1 MVEEHRHIVL
11 VALHDLLGKLRLLGS
26 RIVAIL
32 ETMALLVSLSHNI
45 QSVLVAEIIPAWI
58 VWIVAGTNG
67 IDVHAL
73 HHHDV
78 LNHALLTYVVAL
90 VRINLMTVGTL
101 QENRLTI
108 DQELLVLDLHLAETY
123 LYLYN
128 LVWQI
133 HTAILDRRYY
143 KGIEVR
149 SLCTPLANILHTE
162 LILSHTIL
170 YIIGT
175 SNDYLLAIR
184 VVKTEVCQGITLHLG
199 CDVEVTILIVVLQL
213 CLYTDIEQTMILRTG
228 IEIVLTCRTA
238 QTPEVLILTP

>member
-1 MVEEHRHIVL
+1 MVVEHRHIVL

-32 ETMALLVSLSHNI
+32 ETMALLVSLGNNI
-45 QSVLVAEIIPAWI
+45 QSVLVAEIIPARI
-58 VWIVAGTNG
+58 VRIMAGTNG

-90 VRINLMTVGTL
+90 IRIYLMTVGTL
-101 QENRLTI
+101 QENRLAI

-128 LVWQI
+128 LVRQI
-133 HTAILDRRYY
+133 HTAILDRRYNE
-143 KGIEVR
+143 GIEVR
-149 SLCTPLANILHTE
+149 SLSTPLANILHTE

-175 SNDYLLAIR
+175 CNDYLLAIW
-184 VVKTEVCQGITLHLG
+184 VIKTEVCQGITLHLG
-199 CDVEVTILIVVLQL
+199 CDVEVTILIVVLQI
-213 CLYTDIEQTMILRTG
+213 CLYTDIEQTMILGAG